1 MRELVRL
8 KNTLVN
14 ESEVNKMTVTTELNE
29 YNIFD
34 ELWSGGRNTLDDLT
48 VKEVAEILDFLES
61 TTSVPMTLTEVNDFF
76 WFERDYIAEM
86 LGYESYDELMER

>member
-1 MRELVRL
+1 
-8 KNTLVN
+8 
-14 ESEVNKMTVTTELNE
+14 MTVTTELNE

-34 ELWSGGRNTLDDLT
+34 ELWSGGRDTLDDLT

-86 LGYESYDELMER
+86 LGHESYDELMER